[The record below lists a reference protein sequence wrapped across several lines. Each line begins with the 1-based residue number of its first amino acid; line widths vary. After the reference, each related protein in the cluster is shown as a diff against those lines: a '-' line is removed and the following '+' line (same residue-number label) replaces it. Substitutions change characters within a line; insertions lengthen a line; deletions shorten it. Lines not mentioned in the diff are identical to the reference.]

1 MFIWFL
7 FYEINNSFEYSSK
20 VSFSSNVIINQNNL
34 YKMSKILF
42 FLIDAHFCLL
52 NIQKWEVETA
62 GSGKVT
68 YLALLNQNIV
78 KAKIICQNKVN
89 FS

>member
-1 MFIWFL
+1 MKLIIVLSAQVKCHFL
-7 FYEINNSFEYSSK
+7 QMLLLIKTIYT
-20 VSFSSNVIINQNNL
+20 
-34 YKMSKILF
+34 KMSKILF

>member
-1 MFIWFL
+1 MKLIIVLSTQVKCHFL
-7 FYEINNSFEYSSK
+7 QMLLLIKTIYT
-20 VSFSSNVIINQNNL
+20 
-34 YKMSKILF
+34 KMSKILF